1 MTKYAKAVEQLNEAK
16 LIISDVQRLADDED
30 MKDIVELLNAIG
42 SLQAK
47 FKKKDQ

>member
-30 MKDIVELLNAIG
+30 MKDMELLNAIG